1 MRALRLE
8 LRRSLAPWAGL
19 LLIAAAV
26 ALLYSLSAPW
36 WKGPEAWTA
45 QWHSAAQWV
54 RFLLVF
60 LWPLTVGAGAVAG
73 LRDQRA
79 GTGDLLATTARPAW
93 QRGAATAGALAICLV
108 LGYLAVF
115 ALGAVQV
122 AWHGGYFHL
131 AWLPITAVGALAV
144 VAGGWLGMGVAR
156 VFPSVLT
163 PPLLAVGA
171 LVALVFLTVSQDP
184 TSGSQHVVPNQV
196 TLLSPALWAMRNV
209 YDTVSGAAHTG
220 QAIWLTGLALTGFGL
235 LVAPSVRLRVVA
247 LVPAVAG
254 AAIALPVLPA
264 RTFVP
269 NEAAS
274 TIVCHGNV
282 CLTRVHEST
291 LESFVP
297 AAEDALR
304 LLAKLP
310 GAPTSVREAV
320 EPRRYRGGV
329 PRTADVVPVH
339 FAGGPF
345 ERAQPGEWRAE
356 LVAGA
361 GTPTCFGELDDDRDV
376 VREAAARTAV
386 AAWFT
391 GELKPLRNNRYVL
404 HAAAGPARH
413 AWEVLR
419 GLPADQ
425 QVARVSAARAVG
437 LSCRGDQ
444 LAVLTNG
451 AL

>member
-1 MRALRLE
+1 MRTLRLE

-19 LLIAAAV
+19 FLVTAAV

-36 WKGPEAWTA
+36 WKDPEAWDR
-45 QWHSAAQWV
+45 QWHSAAQWL

-60 LWPLTVGAGAVAG
+60 LWPLIVGAGAVAG
-73 LRDQRA
+73 LRDHRA
-79 GTGDLLATTARPAW
+79 NTGDLFATTARPRW

-115 ALGAVQV
+115 AIGAAQV
-122 AWHGGYFHL
+122 VWHGGYLHL

-144 VAGGWLGMGVAR
+144 VAGGWLGMGIAR

-163 PPLLAVGA
+163 PPLLAVCT
-171 LVALVFLTVSQDP
+171 LITLSFLTISQDR
-184 TSGSQHVVPNQV
+184 GQVVPNQLS
-196 TLLSPALWAMRNV
+196 LLSPALGAVRNV
-209 YDTVSGAAHTG
+209 YETVALQASAG

-235 LVAPSVRLRVVA
+235 LVAGSVRLRVLAVVPA
-247 LVPAVAG
+247 LVG

-264 RTFVP
+264 KTLVL

-274 TIVCHGNV
+274 AMVCRGNV
-282 CLTRVHEST
+282 CLSRMHESV
-291 LESFVP
+291 LDSFAP
-297 AAEDALR
+297 AATEALR

-310 GAPTSVREAV
+310 DAPTSVREV
-320 EPRRYRGGV
+320 TEPRRTEDGI

-339 FAGGPF
+339 FNGFAFQYAG
-345 ERAQPGEWRAE
+345 PGDWLGE

-361 GTPTCFGELDDDRDV
+361 GTPTCFGEIDDQETI
-376 VREAAARTAV
+376 REAAARTAV

-391 GELKPLRNNRYVL
+391 GELKPLRNFRFVRD
-404 HAAAGPARH
+404 AAAEPAQR
-413 AWEVLR
+413 ALDDLR
-419 GLPADQ
+419 QLPADQ
-425 QVARVSAARAVG
+425 QIARVNAARAVG

-444 LAVLTNG
+444 LTALTNG

>member
-1 MRALRLE
+1 VVRALRLE

-19 LLIAAAV
+19 LVVAVAV
-26 ALLYSLSAPW
+26 ALLYSLSGPW
-36 WKGPEAWTA
+36 WKGPEAWDA

-73 LRDQRA
+73 LRDHRA
-79 GTGDLLATTARPAW
+79 GTGDLLATTARPVWHRA
-93 QRGAATAGALAICLV
+93 AATAGALAICLV

-115 ALGAVQV
+115 ALGAAQV

-171 LVALVFLTVSQDP
+171 LVALVFLTVSEDP
-184 TSGSQHVVPNQV
+184 TSGSRHVLPNQV
-196 TLLSPALWAMRNV
+196 TLLSPALWAMRDV
-209 YDTVSGAAHTG
+209 YATVSGAAHTG

-235 LVAPSVRLRVVA
+235 LVAPSVRLRAAA

-274 TIVCHGNV
+274 AVVCHGNV
-282 CLTRVHEST
+282 CLTRLHEST
-291 LESFVP
+291 LESFAP

-310 GAPTSVREAV
+310 GAPTSVHEAL
-320 EPRRYRGGV
+320 EPRRYRGGI
-329 PRTADVVPVH
+329 PRTPDVVPVH

-345 ERAQPGEWRAE
+345 ERAQPDEWRAE

-361 GTPTCFGELDDDRDV
+361 GTPTCFGELDDNRDV
-376 VREAAARTAV
+376 IREAAARTAV

-391 GELKPLRNNRYVL
+391 GELKPRNNRYVL
-404 HAAAGPARH
+404 RAAAAPARH

-444 LAVLTNG
+444 LTALTNG